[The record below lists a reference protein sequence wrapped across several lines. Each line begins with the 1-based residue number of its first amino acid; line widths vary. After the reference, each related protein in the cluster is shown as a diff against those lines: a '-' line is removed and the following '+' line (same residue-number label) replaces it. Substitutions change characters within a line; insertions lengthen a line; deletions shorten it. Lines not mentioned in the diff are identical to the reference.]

1 MVYKPTIVEFIAFS
15 PGRQRRR
22 IWPANTLGKDA
33 LMEIRAI
40 CLVLVFVNQGCSVTG
55 DRFSEAPEN
64 DLEPQKISPQKE
76 HNTDAPL
83 ESGSPRHV
91 LVSDTEYYSANPR
104 QGQPADGTL
113 TAGSGFLILSQA
125 DRYLLVR
132 SDTGNEVFID
142 AKTIE
147 QELDP
152 RLAEVAPLVAGCTQ
166 FAMDLYQQLQRQ
178 KGNLFFSPASISI
191 ALAMTSAGAAG
202 ETRDE
207 IMQTLHFGTS
217 DEQLHV
223 RMSALQQLW
232 TNPLGENGIQLRLAN
247 RLWGQEELSW
257 QPAFMQITRE
267 NYNAELAPVDF
278 ITQTEKTRETINA
291 WVEEQTEKKIT
302 DLFPPGSIHE
312 DTRLVLANAV
322 YFHGIWT
329 EQFRKDM
336 TKDTDFHLTP
346 GASVKVPMMHQNGR
360 FLHTETDDLQV
371 LGLPYGDGLFSMI
384 ILLPK
389 AIKGLADLEAGLNPE
404 NLERWISSL
413 GYQQDVEVSIPKFRM
428 TTEFKMVE
436 TLQAMGLRTA
446 FTTQADFSGMT
457 HDDLLYLDQVVHQA
471 FVDVNEEG
479 TEAAAATGVSAM
491 AISAPRIVEFRA
503 DHPFVFLIRD
513 NRTGLLMF
521 VGRITDPRS

>member
-1 MVYKPTIVEFIAFS
+1 MKV
-15 PGRQRRR
+15 
-22 IWPANTLGKDA
+22 
-33 LMEIRAI
+33 RAI
-40 CLVLVFVNQGCSVTG
+40 CLVLAFVIQGCSLNG

-64 DLEPQKISPQKE
+64 DLNPQKISPQKAD
-76 HNTDAPL
+76 NTDTPL

-91 LVSDTEYYSANPR
+91 LVSDTEYYSAIPR
-104 QGQPADGTL
+104 PGQPADGNL
-113 TAGSGFLILSQA
+113 TAGSGFMILRKA

-132 SDTGNEVFID
+132 SDTGYEVFID
-142 AKTIE
+142 AKTME

-152 RLAEVAPLVAGCTQ
+152 LLAEVAPLVTGCTQ
-166 FAMDLYQQLQRQ
+166 FALDRYQQLQGQ

-247 RLWGQEELSW
+247 RLWGMEKVGW
-257 QPAFMQITRE
+257 QPAFMKITRDQ
-267 NYNAELAPVDF
+267 YNAELAPVDF
-278 ITQTEKTRETINA
+278 MTQSEKTRETINA
-291 WVEEQTEKKIT
+291 WVEEQTEQKIT
-302 DLFPPGSIHE
+302 DLFPSGSIHA
-312 DTRLVLANAV
+312 DTKLVLANAV

-346 GASVKVPMMHQNGR
+346 GASVTVPMMHQNGR
-360 FLHTETDDLQV
+360 FRHTETDDLQV
-371 LGLPYGDGLFSMI
+371 LGLPYGDGIFSMI

-389 AIKGLADLEAGLNPE
+389 AIDGLAVVEAGLNPE

-413 GYQQDVEVSIPKFRM
+413 AYQQDTEVSIPRFRM
-428 TTEFKMVE
+428 TTEFSLPV
-436 TLQAMGLRTA
+436 TLRAMGLRTA

-457 HDDLLYLDQVVHQA
+457 RDEQLVLDQVVHQA

-479 TEAAAATGVSAM
+479 TEAAAATGVSAVTV
-491 AISAPRIVEFRA
+491 SKPEIVEFRA

-521 VGRITDPRS
+521 VGRVTDPRS